1 MSCQSLTS
9 LMPSPTWGDSR
20 RHATTCGSRSR
31 ACWRS
36 RRQHWPSP
44 NCRPQRASALQQPA
58 WRTVLGELRR
68 HADVVDVVVIEA
80 PPVLASAD
88 TGPLADLAE
97 MILLVTDARRS
108 TRAQVRTA
116 MIELDAVHGEL
127 IGCVLHNVGR
137 RRRLP
142 RLPGRAA
149 YGRARDPCHRRL
161 RRLTAMS
168 APRGSVTALA

>member
-1 MSCQSLTS
+1 
-9 LMPSPTWGDSR
+9 
-20 RHATTCGSRSR
+20 
-31 ACWRS
+31 
-36 RRQHWPSP
+36 
-44 NCRPQRASALQQPA
+44 
-58 WRTVLGELRR
+58 VLSELRR
-68 HADVVDVVVIEA
+68 HADVVVIEA

-116 MIELDAVHGEL
+116 MAELDAVRGEL

-142 RLPGRAA
+142 RPRRLPAPAA
-149 YGRARDPCHRRL
+149 YGRAREPVPPPPAGADGHERAARERNGNDVRWP
-161 RRLTAMS
+161 
-168 APRGSVTALA
+168 APSGTGLAGLDETPKGDDR